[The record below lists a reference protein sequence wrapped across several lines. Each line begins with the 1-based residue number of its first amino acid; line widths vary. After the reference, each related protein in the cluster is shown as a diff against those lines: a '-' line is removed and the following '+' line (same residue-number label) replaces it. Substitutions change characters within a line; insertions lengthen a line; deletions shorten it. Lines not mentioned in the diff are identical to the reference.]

1 MIPGL
6 ERFREF
12 FDGFEEHYAL
22 IGGVAAMQWLEDA
35 DMKPRAT
42 KDFDIVLIFESLN
55 SQFLKQFWGF
65 VKHGGYSNLQGSTG
79 RRVYYRFTQ
88 PQRND
93 YPSMLE
99 VFSRVPDGL
108 GVSGTPAIVP
118 IPAGEDASSLS
129 AILMDDDYYA
139 IVREHREAFQGLPL
153 LSPAG
158 LILLKA
164 KAWIDLSTRR
174 KEGHHVDLGDIKKH
188 RNDVFRLALLL
199 TQERTLAIPK
209 AVHRDLCE
217 FLGNFPADSPDWAG
231 IRHSSGAANRMPPPA
246 ELLGILMRHFAAA
259 T

>member
-12 FDGFEEHYAL
+12 FNGFEEHYAL
-22 IGGVAAMQWLEDA
+22 IGGVAAMQWLENA

-42 KDFDIVLIFESLN
+42 KDFDIVLIIENLDSR
-55 SQFLKQFWGF
+55 FLKRFWEF
-65 VKHGGYSNLQGSTG
+65 VKLGGYGNVQGSTG
-79 RRVYYRFTQ
+79 RRVYYRFTN
-88 PQRND
+88 PQRNG

-99 VFSRVPDGL
+99 VFSRIPDGL
-108 GVSGTPAIVP
+108 GVSGAPAIVP
-118 IPAGEDASSLS
+118 IPAGDDASSLS

-139 IVREHREAFQGLPL
+139 LVREHRDSFQGLPL

-164 KAWIDLSTRR
+164 KAWLDLSMRAR
-174 KEGHHVDLGDIKKH
+174 EGCHVDLGDIKKH

-199 TQERTLAIPK
+199 TQERTLAVPE
-209 AVHRDLCE
+209 AVHRDLRE
-217 FLGNFPADSPDWAG
+217 FLANFPANLPDWTG
-231 IRHSSGAANRMPPPA
+231 IRQSSGAANRMPPPA
-246 ELLGILMRHFAAA
+246 ELLGILMRHYVSA